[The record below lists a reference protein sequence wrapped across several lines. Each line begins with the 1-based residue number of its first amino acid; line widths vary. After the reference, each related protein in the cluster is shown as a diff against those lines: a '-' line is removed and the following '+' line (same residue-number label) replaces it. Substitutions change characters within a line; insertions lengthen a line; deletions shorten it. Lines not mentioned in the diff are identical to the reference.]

1 MTNETKIFAGTQK
14 TLMTSGAS
22 IANNALAQATTANY
36 AVVADG
42 LGYPDAEFVLS
53 ATFATAPTEG
63 ATLALYCAPQDIDG
77 TNDAQ
82 VPEATR
88 PTVFI
93 GVFVVNDVTSAQY
106 IPLNGIVARDVP
118 LVGSYYL
125 HNNGTGQSVS
135 AGWTL
140 KVTPRT
146 KGPV

>member
-1 MTNETKIFAGTQK
+1 MANETKVYLGTQK

-22 IANNALAQATTANY
+22 IANNAIVQATTANY

-53 ATFATAPTEG
+53 VTFAIAPTEG

-77 TNDAQ
+77 INDAE

-93 GVFVVNDVTSAQY
+93 GVFVVNNVITAQY
-106 IPLNGIVARDVP
+106 IPLNGIVARDLP
-118 LVGSYYL
+118 LIGSYYL
-125 HNNGTGQSVS
+125 YNNGTGQSVS
-135 AGWTL
+135 TGWTL
-140 KVTPRT
+140 KATPRT